1 MLFEKKTSPIV
12 VRDAP
17 DILEAVRA
25 ALTQA
30 APEER
35 AGLERAAEIVEAYG
49 RLTDDDLLAQWVR
62 GILADAGVE
71 SRTRSDHVQ
80 RVIAL
85 RKAVPELT
93 LTAAH
98 RLVVNA
104 VGE

>member
-12 VRDAP
+12 VRDGH
-17 DILEAVRA
+17 DILAAVRT
-25 ALTQA
+25 ALAQA
-30 APEER
+30 VPGEQ
-35 AGLERAAEIVEAYG
+35 AGLERAVEIIEAHC
-49 RLTDDDLLAQWVR
+49 RSTDDDLLGRWVR
-62 GILADAGVE
+62 GILAEAGVD
-71 SRTRSDHVQ
+71 SRSDHVQ
-80 RVIAL
+80 RVITL